1 MAEQDEDRILR
12 AWTPIILRASV
23 LTSAV
28 LLILGL
34 VAMALVSPGSYVARV
49 HEIQAGGRL
58 AVQQEWST
66 LAVEAIEGQPHAIL
80 MVGLLVLTLVPLGR
94 VGFTFLVFLE
104 QRDLAFTLLTATV
117 LLLLVLGVM
126 LGRVG

>member
-1 MAEQDEDRILR
+1 MQDEDRVLR
-12 AWTPIILRASV
+12 VWTPIILRASV

-34 VAMALVSPGSYVARV
+34 VAMALVTPGSYVARV
-49 HEIQAGGRL
+49 HELQTRGRL
-58 AVQQEWST
+58 AVKQDWGT
-66 LAVEAIEGQPHAIL
+66 LAIEAIEGQPHAIL

-94 VGFTFLVFLE
+94 VGFTFFLFLKE
-104 QRDLAFTLLTATV
+104 RDLAFTLLTATV
-117 LLLLVLGVM
+117 LLLLVIGVM

>member
-1 MAEQDEDRILR
+1 MQDEDRVLR
-12 AWTPIILRASV
+12 VWTPIILRASV

-34 VAMALVSPGSYVARV
+34 VAMALVTPGSYVARV
-49 HEIQAGGRL
+49 HELQTRGRA
-58 AVQQEWST
+58 AVRQTWGT
-66 LAVEAIEGQPHAIL
+66 LAAEALKGQPHAIL

-94 VGFTFLVFLE
+94 VGFTFFLFLKE
-104 QRDLAFTLLTATV
+104 RDLAFTLLTATV
-117 LLLLVLGVM
+117 LFLLVVGVM

>member
-1 MAEQDEDRILR
+1 MAAQDEDRVLR
-12 AWTPIILRASV
+12 VWTPIILRVSV
-23 LTSAV
+23 FTSAV

-34 VAMALVSPGSYVARV
+34 IVMALNAPGFYVARV
-49 HEIQAGGRL
+49 HEIQTQGRAAYKQPWGAL
-58 AVQQEWST
+58 TVD
-66 LAVEAIEGQPHAIL
+66 AIHGQPHAIL
-80 MVGLLVLTLVPLGR
+80 MLGLLVLTMVPLGR
-94 VGFTFLVFLE
+94 VGFTFCFFLK

>member
-1 MAEQDEDRILR
+1 MQDEDRILR
-12 AWTPIILRASV
+12 VWTPIILRASV

-28 LLILGL
+28 LLTLGL
-34 VAMALVSPGSYVARV
+34 AAMALLTPGSYVARV
-49 HEIQAGGRL
+49 HAIQARGRV
-58 AVQQEWST
+58 AVKEEWST
-66 LAVEAIEGQPHAIL
+66 LAVEAIKGHPHAIL

-94 VGFTFLVFLE
+94 VGFTFFLFLK

-117 LLLLVLGVM
+117 LSLLIVGVM